1 MEERAFLAAFLRLRG
16 VGVYFSTRSI
26 SSFLLSK
33 PFVAVI
39 LGTSSPALILNLF
52 EGSKEL

>member
-26 SSFLLSK
+26 SSSLLSK